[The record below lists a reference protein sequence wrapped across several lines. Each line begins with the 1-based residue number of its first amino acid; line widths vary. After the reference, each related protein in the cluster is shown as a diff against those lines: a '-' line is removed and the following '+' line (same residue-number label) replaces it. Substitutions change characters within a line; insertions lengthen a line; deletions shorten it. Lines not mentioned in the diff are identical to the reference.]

1 VIVPL
6 AKNDA
11 RLVAVLSTFM
21 VSHPYPVTSEYI
33 WSHLLK
39 IDPSIIK
46 EDVSAPTFPNPAP
59 IFGCIVEKTTHW

>member
-1 VIVPL
+1 VPL

-11 RLVAVLSTFM
+11 RLVAVLSTFLM
-21 VSHPYPVTSEYI
+21 SHPYPVTSDYI

-46 EDVSAPTFPNPAP
+46 EDVS
-59 IFGCIVEKTTHW
+59 

>member
-1 VIVPL
+1 
-6 AKNDA
+6 
-11 RLVAVLSTFM
+11 M

-46 EDVSAPTFPNPAP
+46 EDVSAPAFRDPASLRLHHR
-59 IFGCIVEKTTHW
+59 VNNSW